1 MKVDIMVVEECVRS
15 HKARQDMHM
24 YAQVCEYVYMHVY
37 MCEWVYECLSV
48 QEHVCV
54 SV

>member
-1 MKVDIMVVEECVRS
+1 MVVEKCVRRS
-15 HKARQDMHM
+15 HKARQDMHI
-24 YAQVCEYVYMHVY
+24 YAQVCEYVY

-48 QEHVCV
+48 QVHVCV